1 MRGVL
6 GQVLHQ
12 GLQQLLHQL
21 QDLKLVGDGERQLVV
36 LVVQAP
42 RQGLG
47 IHGRR
52 LQLLHQLLVQL
63 PGFGVL
69 GVQQRGQGLEAPRQ
83 LLGQVVGQ
91 GLDGRRHGQLHG
103 PGLIGGRL
111 QGRVGI
117 GGDDLLQ
124 PLPVAALYGGA
135 QLVAQAL
142 LPRRLRRQQRVD
154 VAQRALGKAGGA
166 GLASRLFIK
175 AGVVFRC
182 GRQAVQRQLP
192 QGFACQF
199 GSGALGHGWAVV
211 SECNALQCGMASA
224 RFTAR

>member
-1 MRGVL
+1 ML
-6 GQVLHQ
+6 DQ

-21 QDLKLVGDGERQLVV
+21 QDLELVGNGERQLVV
-36 LVVQAP
+36 LVMQAP

-47 IHGRR
+47 VHGRC
-52 LQLLHQLLVQL
+52 LQLFHELLMQL
-63 PGFGVL
+63 PGLGFL
-69 GVQQRGQGLEAPRQ
+69 GVQQRKEGLEAPRQ
-83 LLGQVVGQ
+83 LLRQILGQSLQ
-91 GLDGRRHGQLHG
+91 GRRHGQFHG
-103 PGLIGGRL
+103 PGLMGWRL

-124 PLPVAALYGGA
+124 ALPVAALYGGA

-142 LPRRLRRQQRVD
+142 LSGRLRRQKRMD
-154 VAQRALGKAGGA
+154 VAQRPLGKAGGA
-166 GLASRLFIK
+166 GFAGCLLIE
-175 AGVVFRC
+175 AGVVFRG

-199 GSGALGHGWAVV
+199 GSGALGHGWAGV
-211 SECNALQCGMASA
+211 SECNALQCGMAGA